1 MQLLML
7 FFFFLAMTVVSGI
20 ATYVVSRYMLL
31 NSPSATLWVN
41 SLTQVLS
48 FALPVLVLVWRWHR
62 DGWREYIRLDFGRHR
77 WWLALVGVGVM
88 LLFVPCIDWLTTWND
103 GWHWS
108 GPWEAVERKLR
119 AIGEQ
124 SQEMVVTILRE
135 GNPLQNLFGLAL
147 VPAICEELF
156 FRAGVQNLLQSA
168 FGRWRGLPASVGLHA
183 AVWVTAALFS
193 LAHGEVFAFAPR
205 FLLGALLGY
214 LYAGGGSLIVN
225 MMVHFVNNAIV
236 VVVYWLSVSGMA
248 DIDPEAS
255 AQLPWPVILAA
266 TTAGV
271 CAFWFVFGKKM
282 RNQQRS

>member
-7 FFFFLAMTVVSGI
+7 FFFFLAMIVVSGI
-20 ATYVVSRYMLL
+20 VTYVVSRFVSL
-31 NSPSATLWVN
+31 NSPAATLVVN

-48 FALPVLVLVWRWHR
+48 FALPVVLFVRRWHR
-62 DGWREYIRLDFGRHR
+62 DGWREYFRLDFGRRR
-77 WWLALVGVGVM
+77 WWLALAGVGVL

-108 GPWEAVERKLR
+108 GPWETVERKLR
-119 AIGEQ
+119 SIGEQ
-124 SQEMVVTILRE
+124 SQEMVTTLMRE
-135 GNPLQNLFGLAL
+135 GNPPLNLFGLAL

-156 FRAGVQNLLQSA
+156 FRAGVQNLLQRA
-168 FGRWRGLPASVGLHA
+168 FGRCRGLSASAGLHA
-183 AVWVTAALFS
+183 AVWVTAAIFS

-214 LYAGGGSLIVN
+214 LYVGGGSLVVN
-225 MMVHFVNNAIV
+225 MMAHFVNNAIV
-236 VVVYWLSVSGMA
+236 VIVYWLSVSGMA

-255 AQLPWPVILAA
+255 MQLPWSITLAA
-266 TTAGV
+266 TVAGV

-282 RNQQRS
+282 RNQQRP